1 MLVFSG
7 FVSIV
12 FAVLMRDEPPE
23 QFRLG
28 VIIFA
33 GFVVVAVLGTWLMY
47 PFPL

>member
-1 MLVFSG
+1 M
-7 FVSIV
+7 
-12 FAVLMRDEPPE
+12 FAVLMRDEPSE

-28 VIIFA
+28 VSIFA